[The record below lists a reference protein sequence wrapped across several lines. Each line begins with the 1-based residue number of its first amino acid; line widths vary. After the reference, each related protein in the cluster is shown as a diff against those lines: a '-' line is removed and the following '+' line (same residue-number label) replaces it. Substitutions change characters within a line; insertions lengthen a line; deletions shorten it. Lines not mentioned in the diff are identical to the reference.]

1 MRMRKRG
8 REKLWMKKRWIKV
21 ADKKERLRKVED
33 EKGCGC
39 VREIEKAW
47 G

>member
-1 MRMRKRG
+1 MIERLRKVAD
-8 REKLWMKKRWIKV
+8 EKERLRKI
-21 ADKKERLRKVED
+21 ADKKERLRKVAD